1 MPRTERCREGKIGEG
16 GERQREGEKE
26 MKTKRSQS
34 QVVKRGQRLGWKAKK
49 KKIEAILRQA
59 GGGED
64 LGKPTFSS
72 DNSSVVLV

>member
-49 KKIEAILRQA
+49 EKIEAILRQA
-59 GGGED
+59 GGRN

>member
-49 KKIEAILRQA
+49 KKIEAGKR
-59 GGGED
+59 GGEI
-64 LGKPTFSS
+64 
-72 DNSSVVLV
+72 LVNLHFPLIIPP